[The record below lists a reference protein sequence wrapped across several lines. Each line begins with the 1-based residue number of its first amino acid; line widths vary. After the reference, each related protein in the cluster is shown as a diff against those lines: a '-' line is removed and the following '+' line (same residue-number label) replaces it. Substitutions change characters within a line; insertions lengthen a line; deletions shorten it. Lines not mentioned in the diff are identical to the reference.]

1 MGESDEKIRANR
13 NISWEKDIFEKKVLR
28 FLELPDMSRKM
39 FSKTLKITKNRLLRR
54 KTPTSEKNSWL
65 QQKIKKKTTR
75 EYLLGFIIFR
85 SRDCQNLRTGF

>member
-13 NISWEKDIFEKKVLR
+13 NITWEKDIFEKKVLR
-28 FLELPDMSRKM
+28 FLELPNMRSRKM

-65 QQKIKKKTTR
+65 QQKIKKKKNYKRIFTR
-75 EYLLGFIIFR
+75 MYYF
-85 SRDCQNLRTGF
+85 SK

>member
-13 NISWEKDIFEKKVLR
+13 NITWEKDIFEKKMLR
-28 FLELPDMSRKM
+28 FLELPDMRSRKM

-65 QQKIKKKTTR
+65 QQKIKKKKNYKKIFTR
-75 EYLLGFIIFR
+75 IYYF
-85 SRDCQNLRTGF
+85 SK

>member
-13 NISWEKDIFEKKVLR
+13 NITWEKDIFEKKVLR

-39 FSKTLKITKNRLLRR
+39 FSKTLKITKNRLSRR

-65 QQKIKKKTTR
+65 QQKIKKKLQ
-75 EYLLGFIIFR
+75 ENFY
-85 SRDCQNLRTGF
+85 

>member
-13 NISWEKDIFEKKVLR
+13 NITWEKDIFEKKVLR
-28 FLELPDMSRKM
+28 FLELPNMRSRKM

-65 QQKIKKKTTR
+65 QQKIKKKKKLQ
-75 EYLLGFIIFR
+75 ENFY
-85 SRDCQNLRTGF
+85 